1 MTQIKLKDNQQ
12 VAPVVA
18 DDGMTVTFHVA
29 DGLDPIVLHMDR
41 LSPEILRRAACVGMA
56 QVRII
61 DAAAVPATD
70 ADGLIVPR
78 AERLALKRERMSA
91 LVAHYETGTTKWN
104 RRRARATGAGAGAGA
119 GDGGAGLTILALM
132 RVYGNTAEQAEA
144 TITRTMEKKGLDR
157 KGALKL
163 WASTDKVA
171 AAIAEIKAERARA
184 GASAANVDADA
195 LALEMMGEGE

>member
-1 MTQIKLKDNQQ
+1 
-12 VAPVVA
+12 
-18 DDGMTVTFHVA
+18 MTVTFHMA
-29 DGLDPIVLHMDR
+29 DGLAPIVLHMDR
-41 LSPEILRRAACVGMA
+41 LSPEVLRRAACVGMA

-91 LVAHYETGTTKWN
+91 LVAHYETGTTEWN
-104 RRRARATGAGAGAGA
+104 RRRAAGEGR

-132 RVYGNTAEQAEA
+132 RVYGNTAEQAEG

-184 GASAANVDADA
+184 GASAASVDADA
-195 LALEMMGEGE
+195 LALEMMDDAAG